1 MKLLWISAASAALA
15 LALFESA
22 ADPSPK
28 RVNTAPVAAKQPI
41 KEQAAKR
48 LATRMLLIE
57 RKKAVRDQLKASMTA
72 QNEKIDEQR
81 AAYEVN
87 RELFEKNLIARET
100 LESSEQAL
108 SASRA
113 EMRRLREWIAED
125 DHSLTLAG
133 ERLQR
138 EVGGPAR
145 LVGGATAE
153 FSHDAVAANWS
164 LTGLEKINRFFRGRF
179 GRALPISALGQSDTH
194 DRLGLDHRDAVDV
207 AVRPDSDE
215 GRALLM
221 YLQNAGIPFIAFRG
235 KVTSVST
242 GAHIHI
248 GPRSPRLSQR
258 EERWRADA
266 AAAG

>member
-57 RKKAVRDQLKASMTA
+57 RKKAVRDRLEASMTA
-72 QNEKIDEQR
+72 HNEKIDEQS
-81 AAYEVN
+81 AAHEVN
-87 RELFEKNLIARET
+87 RELFEKNLVARET
-100 LESSEQAL
+100 LESSERGLA
-108 SASRA
+108 ASHA
-113 EMRRLREWIAED
+113 ELRRVRERIAED
-125 DHSLTLAG
+125 DHSLALAE

-138 EVGGPAR
+138 ELGGPAR
-145 LVGGATAE
+145 LVRGATAE

-194 DRLGLDHRDAVDV
+194 DRLGLDHRDAVDI
-207 AVRPDSDE
+207 AVRPDSEE
-215 GRALLM
+215 GRALLA
-221 YLQNAGIPFIAFRG
+221 YLRDTGIPFIAFRG

-248 GPRSPRLSQR
+248 GPRSPRLAHG
-258 EERWRADA
+258 EERWRPDGTG
-266 AAAG
+266 AG

>member
-1 MKLLWISAASAALA
+1 
-15 LALFESA
+15 
-22 ADPSPK
+22 
-28 RVNTAPVAAKQPI
+28 
-41 KEQAAKR
+41 
-48 LATRMLLIE
+48 
-57 RKKAVRDQLKASMTA
+57 MTA

-81 AAYEVN
+81 AAHEVN

-108 SASRA
+108 SAARA
-113 EMRRLREWIAED
+113 EMRRLRESIAED
-125 DHSLTLAG
+125 DHSLALAG

-138 EVGGPAR
+138 ELGGPAR
-145 LVGGATAE
+145 LVRGATAE
-153 FSHDAVAANWS
+153 FSHNPVAANWS
-164 LTGLEKINRFFRGRF
+164 LTGLEKINRFVRGRF

-221 YLQNAGIPFIAFRG
+221 YLQNAGIPFNAFRG

-242 GAHIHI
+242 GAPNHLRT
-248 GPRSPRLSQR
+248 RSPPLSQS
-258 EERWRADA
+258 EQRWRADA